1 MEAKVDITIGYFM
14 AGLVC
19 VIMSSALKAF
29 IQYSFINALIVTI
42 GLVFMTYTLVIAGR
56 RIFRNMY
63 VETGVAT
70 SGKINI
76 D

>member
-1 MEAKVDITIGYFM
+1 MT
-14 AGLVC
+14 GLIC

-29 IQYSFINALIVTI
+29 IQYSFLNALIVTI
-42 GLVFMTYTLVIAGR
+42 GLVFLTYTLVISGR
-56 RIFRNMY
+56 RIFRKMY

-70 SGKINI
+70 SGKINL

>member
-1 MEAKVDITIGYFM
+1 MDVTIGYFM

-42 GLVFMTYTLVIAGR
+42 GLVFMTYTLVISGR

-63 VETGVAT
+63 VEPGVAT